1 MRPPTSWPSVNGSDQ
16 PSASAISAGIAA
28 IVTSEWH
35 SPLPATSTRTSP
47 GPGSGTGATVRR
59 GGAPHSTIRNAGIVG
74 PTGIGANGGISGPGR
89 GYTGPVPEAP
99 FTHGVASFDPTA
111 ESVLLW
117 ARAVGDGR
125 LRWRIAPA
133 AGGPLVA

>member
-28 IVTSEWH
+28 IVASEWH
-35 SPLPATSTRTSP
+35 NPLPATSTSTSP
-47 GPGSGTGATVRR
+47 GPGSGTGASVRR

-74 PTGIGANGGISGPGR
+74 PEGIAANGGISRPTG
-89 GYTGPVPEAP
+89 GYTGSMPEAP

-111 ESVLLW
+111 
-117 ARAVGDGR
+117 D
-125 LRWRIAPA
+125 
-133 AGGPLVA
+133 